1 MDPLMS
7 DSHKIPLCQTLK
19 NKQVGENKAK
29 TLIYIRNVYKNIKIK
44 IKKEF
49 FKFDLCKK

>member
-19 NKQVGENKAK
+19 NKKVGENKVNM
-29 TLIYIRNVYKNIKIK
+29 LIYIRNVYKNIKII
-44 IKKEF
+44 IKKES
-49 FKFDLCKK
+49 KKYEL